1 MPLTK
6 DEEMGFTAMY
16 RKDVAE
22 ILAISEDRVF
32 VRMQSI
38 GEIAGEDTSQVVIL
52 IDGKEPSKEQAK
64 MILVY
69 SNALG
74 GREMATT

>member
-22 ILAISEDRVF
+22 MLAISEDRVF

-38 GEIAGEDTSQVVIL
+38 GEIDGEDTSQVVIL
-52 IDGKEPSKEQAK
+52 IDGKEPSKEQARA
-64 MILVY
+64 IVAY
-69 SNALG
+69 SNKLG